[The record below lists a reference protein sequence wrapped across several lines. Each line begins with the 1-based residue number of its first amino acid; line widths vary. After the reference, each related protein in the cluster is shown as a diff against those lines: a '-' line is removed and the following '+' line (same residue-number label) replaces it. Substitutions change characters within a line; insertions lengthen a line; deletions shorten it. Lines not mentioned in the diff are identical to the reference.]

1 LFFCT
6 GDTIA
11 ISIFV
16 NASNRYLQLE
26 GLELNSKKKI
36 LFAVLAWGL
45 AGAALAQGVRVEAP
59 WTRATQAEQTRAGV
73 FMRLTAP
80 QGAVLVGASSPAARV
95 TEIHEIRSERGAM
108 EMRAIPSL
116 DLPAGKPVDLYQ
128 CGHHLML
135 VGLKQPLVR
144 NSTVPVTL
152 VLKDRSGAESR
163 VDVQVP
169 VTGPTRAV
177 SLMDREGQGS
187 GKLAMTG
194 GVGPDASCSVNV
206 MQAVS

>member
-1 LFFCT
+1 MV
-6 GDTIA
+6 G
-11 ISIFV
+11 
-16 NASNRYLQLE
+16 NRYMPVE
-26 GLELNSKKKI
+26 GLELNFKKKI
-36 LFAVLAWGL
+36 LFAALVWVL
-45 AGAALAQGVRVEAP
+45 AGAALAQVVRVEAP

-135 VGLKQPLVR
+135 VGLKQPLAR

-152 VLKDRSGAESR
+152 ILKDRNGAESR

-169 VTGPTRAV
+169 VTGSTRAV
-177 SLMDREGQGS
+177 SLLDREGRGAE
-187 GKLAMTG
+187 KLAMTG
-194 GVGPDASCSVNV
+194 LVGQDAPCSLNV
-206 MQAVS
+206 MQTVS

>member
-1 LFFCT
+1 MP
-6 GDTIA
+6 
-11 ISIFV
+11 V
-16 NASNRYLQLE
+16 E
-26 GLELNSKKKI
+26 GLELNFKKKI
-36 LFAVLAWGL
+36 LFAALVWVL
-45 AGAALAQGVRVEAP
+45 AGAALAQVVRVEAP

-135 VGLKQPLVR
+135 VGLKQPLAR

-152 VLKDRSGAESR
+152 ILKDRNGAESR

-169 VTGPTRAV
+169 VTGSTRAV
-177 SLMDREGQGS
+177 SLLDREGRGAE
-187 GKLAMTG
+187 KLAMTG
-194 GVGPDASCSVNV
+194 LVGQDAPCSLNV
-206 MQAVS
+206 MQTVS